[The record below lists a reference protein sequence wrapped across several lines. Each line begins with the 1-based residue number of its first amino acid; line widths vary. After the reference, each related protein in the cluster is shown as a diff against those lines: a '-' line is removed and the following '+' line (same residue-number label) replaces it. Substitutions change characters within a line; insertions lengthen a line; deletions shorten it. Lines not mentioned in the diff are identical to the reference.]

1 MKPKRMKLLE
11 SVEKMKQKN
20 CSSLS
25 PHKHI
30 RLNDTVFSNSFIRCK
45 SSVICKLFPKSP
57 TKYVS
62 VLCHIWQQSY
72 KSPRKCKLM
81 NSIWSKDKEM
91 SSMMLELFKQKACKN
106 AKKLAKCVEEIKKKY
121 SSLRKASSLTT
132 KSWTQFCRYC
142 SLEKNRNCRSSSKY
156 VHKLNLQNISNIK
169 NHMMSEEF
177 LIQMPDRKY
186 AGKRFM
192 RCIMEH
198 SLKMYNLSESTKR
211 KVSLSTFFQY
221 RPKFVKLQ
229 GRIPLRQSCCECCLN
244 FENVL
249 QQASKYLKAI
259 PQELNKAI
267 DASMCSYDSYFPNID
282 CIL

>member
-1 MKPKRMKLLE
+1 MKAKRMKLLE
-11 SVEKMKQKN
+11 SVEKMKQQN

-25 PHKHI
+25 PCKHI
-30 RLNDTVFSNSFIRCK
+30 RLNDTVFSNSFIRHK
-45 SSVICKLFPKSP
+45 SSEIHKLFPKSP

-62 VLCHIWQQSY
+62 VLSHIWQQSY
-72 KSPRKCKLM
+72 KSPRKHKLM

-132 KSWTQFCRYC
+132 MSWTQFCRYC
-142 SLEKNRNCRSSSKY
+142 SLEKNRNCRRSSKY
-156 VHKLNLQNISNIK
+156 VCKLDSQNISDIQ

-186 AGKRFM
+186 AGNRFM
-192 RCIMEH
+192 RCTMEC

-211 KVSLSTFFQY
+211 KVSLSTFFLVQTKICQVT
-221 RPKFVKLQ
+221 R
-229 GRIPLRQSCCECCLN
+229 
-244 FENVL
+244 
-249 QQASKYLKAI
+249 
-259 PQELNKAI
+259 
-267 DASMCSYDSYFPNID
+267 
-282 CIL
+282 